1 MADGKS
7 EVRFDIPLDDLAV
20 LDAYC
25 HCNSLSRTSVIS
37 RLLQDWTKAKRY
49 EAMMV
54 CRVAG
59 INPIRSESNSGLTPV
74 SPEPGRNGEP
84 R

>member
-7 EVRFDIPLDDLAV
+7 EMRFDIPLEDMAV

-25 HCNSLSRTSVIS
+25 TCNSMSRTAVIS
-37 RLLQDWTKAKRY
+37 KLLLDWTKAKRY

-59 INPIRSESNSGLTPV
+59 INPMTSESDR
-74 SPEPGRNGEP
+74 SPG
-84 R
+84 

>member
-7 EVRFDIPLDDLAV
+7 EVRFDIPLEDMAV

-25 HCNSLSRTSVIS
+25 LCNGGISRTSVIS
-37 RLLQDWTKAKRY
+37 KLLLDWTQDKRR
-49 EAMMV
+49 EATMI

-59 INPIRSESNSGLTPV
+59 INPMGSESDSDHTPMSPKSGRT
-74 SPEPGRNGEP
+74 
-84 R
+84 